1 MIGVPSAVV
10 GVEPLQAASWC
21 DSADC
26 SSPCSPSKTARI
38 SNDGSQRQSALGSAS
53 LEGYMPAGAIKFYDY
68 RRGFGFIV
76 AEDGSDVSCTRLT

>member
-38 SNDGSQRQSALGSAS
+38 SNDGSQRNLPCSAS

-76 AEDGSDVSCTRLT
+76 AEDGSDVSCMRLT